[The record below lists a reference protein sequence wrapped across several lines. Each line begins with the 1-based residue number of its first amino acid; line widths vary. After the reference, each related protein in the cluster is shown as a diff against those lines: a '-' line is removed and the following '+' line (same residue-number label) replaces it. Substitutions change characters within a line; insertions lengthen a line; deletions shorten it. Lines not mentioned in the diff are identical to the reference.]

1 MFLPVET
8 ELEGSFTVTE
18 KTRLSQESAPCEEDQ
33 NYSFSDCIAMYIAR
47 LVGCKMERFSL
58 FLGSELSQCSEKS
71 HMIRFNTETTRL
83 LLTSWKD
90 LTLES
95 GCPAKCFM
103 KHFKFS
109 KVKEEVA
116 NWRRFWSS
124 AFYLQPESTMVW
136 SEKEY
141 LMNQMLSM
149 VFVGLWDY
157 FLAFHLLYYLFKRTN

>member
-95 GCPAKCFM
+95 GCPAKCSI
-103 KHFKFS
+103 KHFKFT
-109 KVKEEVA
+109 KVKEEVE
-116 NWRRFWSS
+116 N
-124 AFYLQPESTMVW
+124 
-136 SEKEY
+136 
-141 LMNQMLSM
+141 
-149 VFVGLWDY
+149 
-157 FLAFHLLYYLFKRTN
+157 